1 MRIQMKWTVAVALT
15 LTVLTVMGVLGVV
28 SANASTVSASGVE
41 AVLVEQAQGKV
52 SGPGTIKTGNAA
64 FECAQLGF
72 PYGAKVDSPTTGAGL
87 GTGDG
92 MSIDYAF
99 AGGTTLAWSSNLGV
113 SAVLLKAGTA
123 YNVYLY
129 EPDEST
135 GDAGLITPAAKN
147 GNLRGISHVTFC
159 WDRELAIAKTAAG
172 EFDRTHAWSVTKT
185 ADAGQITEGEVANF
199 TIAVSYDGYA
209 DANHAVAGVIT
220 VTNPWTVAATGIVV
234 TDEGATFTSTCP
246 TALAGGASAEC
257 AYEVEG
263 NIAENTAGVSAQG
276 FEPASVTV
284 PVEWTAN
291 HINGA
296 VNLLDIFDGSEA
308 TTEGAF
314 AHDGV
319 NAGTVQIS
327 FGGLAAGTYT
337 NVARLVNGDG
347 ESVAE
352 DDAIVMVVANPV
364 IDTDGDGDDEQPVG
378 KINLTANG
386 GSTAIGSRIIWCD
399 GSHFNFELNWNDGYS
414 FGIAPVP
421 PATAWTAVVVC
432 SDAPAYDNGN
442 TPAWHDTLD
451 AVFTSKNG
459 AITVTVHLEDHGEG
473 TNAEPD
479 VAMITVTGS
488 NGHDGTYTQVT
499 QVNALP

>member
-1 MRIQMKWTVAVALT
+1 MGIQMKRTVAVALA
-15 LTVLTVMGVLGVV
+15 LAVLTVMGVLGVV

-41 AVLVEQAQGKV
+41 AVLVEQAQCKV

-72 PYGAKVDSPTTGAGL
+72 PYGAKVDSPTTGSGL

-99 AGGTTLAWSSNLGV
+99 AGGTTLTWATTLGV

-123 YNVYLY
+123 CNVYLY
-129 EPDEST
+129 EPTEST
-135 GDAGLITPAAKN
+135 GDAGLITPESKN

-172 EFDRTHAWSVTKT
+172 AFDRTHAWSVTKT
-185 ADAGQITEGEVANF
+185 ADAEQITEGEVAHL
-199 TIAVSYDGYA
+199 TIVVSHDGYA
-209 DANHAVAGVIT
+209 DANHAGSGVIT
-220 VTNPWTVAATGIVV
+220 VANPWTVAASGIVV
-234 TDEGATFTSTCP
+234 TDAGATFTSTCP

-257 AYEVEG
+257 AYAFEG
-263 NIAENTAGVSAQG
+263 NIATHTAGVSAQG
-276 FEPASVTV
+276 FENASVTV

-296 VNLLDIFDGSEA
+296 VTLLDIFDGGEA
-308 TTEGAF
+308 TTEGAY

-319 NAGTVQIS
+319 NAGTVGVSIT
-327 FGGLAAGTYT
+327 GLAADTYT
-337 NVARLVNGDG
+337 NLARLVNAGG
-347 ESVAE
+347 EAVAE
-352 DDAIVMVVANPV
+352 DGADVTVIANPD
-364 IDTDGDGDDEQPVG
+364 INPDGDDEQPVG
-378 KINLTANG
+378 KMNLTANG
-386 GSTAIGSRIIWCD
+386 GSAAIGSGIIWCD
-399 GSHFNFELNWNDGYS
+399 GSQFNFTPNWNDGTS
-414 FGIAPVP
+414 MVIKPVP
-421 PATAWTAVVVC
+421 PPSAWTAVVVC
-432 SDAPAYDNGN
+432 SDAPAYENGN

-479 VAMITVTGS
+479 VAIITVTGS
-488 NGHDGTYTQVT
+488 EGHDGTYTQVT